1 VNSPLS
7 GLVLAVWAIAS
18 LTVGYCET
26 PKYVTKRPIGME
38 TDTYLDTTTSRPSE
52 SSDGGNELDAQFFRR
67 LRKSRKLSQQWVAS
81 KCGCS
86 ISLISKWEK
95 GACSPSGEIMR
106 RIAFTASEIK
116 MLQISDLKYCWKCKT
131 QKQVSLFGRDMSRP
145 NGRQSKCLVCN
156 HEVVNAWRKANW
168 KRVSAK
174 KQTKTNLEKDAERYK
189 RTIDECGSR
198 QAGHSWVKGDKRS
211 LEEVKL
217 IGAKDELSLRK
228 TRFGCSPI
236 KKSEKRK
243 EAKFLGIANQI
254 LVSTL
259 EFDDEKV
266 CPTDSYLDV
275 YGRRIKQAFESGQI
289 NEKQSRG
296 LARHISKRSPDAL
309 ERYWKTLDVSTASIQ
324 T

>member
-1 VNSPLS
+1 
-7 GLVLAVWAIAS
+7 
-18 LTVGYCET
+18 
-26 PKYVTKRPIGME
+26 ME
-38 TDTYLDTTTSRPSE
+38 PDTYLDATTSRPSE
-52 SSDGGNELDAQFFRR
+52 SSDGGNKLDAKHFRQ
-67 LRKSRKLSQQWVAS
+67 LRKSRKLSQQWVAN
-81 KCGCS
+81 KCDCS

-95 GACSPSGEIMR
+95 CTYSPSGEIMR
-106 RIAFTASEIK
+106 RIARSASEIEE
-116 MLQISDLKYCWKCKT
+116 LPVPGLKYCWKCQT
-131 QKQVSLFGRDMSRP
+131 QKQMSLFGRDMTRP

-198 QAGHSWVKGDKRS
+198 QAGHSWVNGDKRS

-228 TRFGCSPI
+228 TPFRCSPI
-236 KKSEKRK
+236 KKRK
-243 EAKFLGIANQI
+243 EAKLLGTANQI

-259 EFDDEKV
+259 EFDDQKV
-266 CPTDSYLDV
+266 CLTDSYLDI
-275 YGRRIKQAFESGQI
+275 YGRRIKQAFDSGQI
-289 NEKQSRG
+289 SEEQGRK
-296 LARHISKRSPDAL
+296 LAHHISNRSPDAL